1 MTNRPNQN
9 ILPLSIDKVVKSF
22 GENRALNGISLSLE
36 PGNILALLGPSGCG
50 KTTLLRCIA
59 GLLPI
64 DSGDVQIG
72 GQLMNA
78 AGLYRP
84 PEARELG
91 MVFQDYALWPH
102 MTVAENVAFPLQ
114 MRGIG
119 KAERSQKVKW
129 ALTTV
134 GLIEFAD
141 RSPDTLSGGQ
151 QQRVAMARAIV
162 AEPKLLL
169 MDEPL
174 SNLDKGLRETLAVDI
189 RQLIKE
195 LGLSAVF
202 VTHDQHEAFAMAD
215 QIAVLQ
221 NGELHQIATPQAL
234 YDFPANAGIARFLDS
249 GLLIQGEFT
258 EHGFLCRDDDTL
270 LPFEVT
276 TRFHG
281 NAELLIPRRAI
292 QLNGQQTDG
301 MARVQQVVFQG
312 EFYALHLALTPSHTL
327 VIRHNESHKA
337 GSDLAVEID
346 PHYLRAWSEKG
357 ETLAIR
363 RLAKNLSPVRAVI
376 K

>member
-1 MTNRPNQN
+1 MSNRTNQN
-9 ILPLSIDKVVKSF
+9 TLPLSIDKVVKSF

-64 DSGDVQIG
+64 DSGDVRIG
-72 GQLMNA
+72 GQLMNGT
-78 AGLYRP
+78 GLYRP

-119 KAERSQKVKW
+119 KTERSQKVEW

-249 GLLIQGEFT
+249 GLLIPGEFT

-270 LPFEVT
+270 LPFENT
-276 TRFHG
+276 TGFYG
-281 NAELLIPRRAI
+281 DAELLIPRRAI
-292 QLNGQQTDG
+292 HLNGQETDG
-301 MARVQQVVFQG
+301 MAQVQQVVFQG
-312 EFYALHLALTPSHTL
+312 EFHALHLALTPSHTL
-327 VIRHNESHKA
+327 VVHCAEPYSVGTDIA
-337 GSDLAVEID
+337 IEID
-346 PHYLRAWSEKG
+346 PHYLRAWSETG

-363 RLAKNLSPVRAVI
+363 RLAKTPSPVRAAI